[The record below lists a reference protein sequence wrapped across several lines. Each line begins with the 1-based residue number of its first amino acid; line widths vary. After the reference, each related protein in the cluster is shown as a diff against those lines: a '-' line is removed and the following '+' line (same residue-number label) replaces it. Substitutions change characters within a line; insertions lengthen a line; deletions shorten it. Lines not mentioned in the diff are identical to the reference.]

1 MERKMER
8 IKSFLKSV
16 KQELNRVS
24 WPSRELAIK
33 ATVSVIIFS
42 LAVGI
47 YLWILDIVFVRIINF
62 LLSLRG
68 G

>member
-1 MERKMER
+1 MER

-16 KQELNRVS
+16 RQEIDRVS
-24 WPSRELAIK
+24 WPGRELVTK

-42 LAVGI
+42 LVFGI
-47 YLWILDIVFVRIINF
+47 SLWVFDLIFTRLIHF

-68 G
+68 

>member
-1 MERKMER
+1 MEEKMER
-8 IKSFLKSV
+8 IKNFLRSV
-16 KQELNRVS
+16 RQELDRVS
-24 WPSRELAIK
+24 WPSKDLAVK
-33 ATVSVIIFS
+33 ATVSVIIFA
-42 LAVGI
+42 LVVGA

>member
-1 MERKMER
+1 MEKKMER
-8 IKSFLKSV
+8 IKGFLKSV
-16 KQELNRVS
+16 RQELNRVS
-24 WPSRELAIK
+24 WPSRDLAIK

-47 YLWILDIVFVRIINF
+47 YLWILDLAFVRIINF

>member
-1 MERKMER
+1 MQR
-8 IKSFLKSV
+8 IKNFLRSV
-16 KQELNRVS
+16 RQELDRVS
-24 WPSRELAIK
+24 WPSRNLAIK
-33 ATVSVIIFS
+33 ATVSVIIFA

-47 YLWILDIVFVRIINF
+47 YLWILDIAFVRIINF

>member
-1 MERKMER
+1 MEK

-16 KQELNRVS
+16 KQELDRVS
-24 WPSRELAIK
+24 WPSKDLAVK
-33 ATVSVIIFS
+33 ATVSVIIFA
-42 LAVGI
+42 LVVGT
-47 YLWILDIVFVRIINF
+47 YLWILDIIFVRIINF

>member
-1 MERKMER
+1 MEKMER

-16 KQELNRVS
+16 RQELDRIS
-24 WPSRELAIK
+24 WPSKDLAIK
-33 ATVSVIIFS
+33 ATVSVIIFA
-42 LAVGI
+42 LIIGI
-47 YLWILDIVFVRIINF
+47 YLWVLDIVFVRIINF

>member
-1 MERKMER
+1 MER

-16 KQELNRVS
+16 RQELDRIS
-24 WPSRELAIK
+24 WPSKDLAIK
-33 ATVSVIIFS
+33 ATVSVIIFA
-42 LAVGI
+42 LIIGI
-47 YLWILDIVFVRIINF
+47 YLWVLDIVFVRIITF